1 MGGFFEHDFCGM
13 LRSIILKLHVRNF
26 QVIVQWNQEA
36 YRSRYI
42 MCTFVLI
49 LAILLSTAV
58 FEDELTV
65 YFLDVGQGDAV
76 LIQHEESSVL
86 TLPARSLRS
95 RTRIL
100 HSQNTA
106 TFTSMVLH
114 VLQKHYIPYALR

>member
-26 QVIVQWNQEA
+26 QVIVQRNQEA
-36 YRSRYI
+36 YSSRYI

-86 TLPARSLRS
+86 IDGGQWP
-95 RTRIL
+95 
-100 HSQNTA
+100 
-106 TFTSMVLH
+106 
-114 VLQKHYIPYALR
+114 